1 MLSGASLTAEEKEKL
16 YKAIDYDENV
26 RVKYPVEVRE
36 VERWACVLR
45 QNFRILLWPLR
56 YEVIHAR
63 VRSTPFH
70 LL

>member
-16 YKAIDYDENV
+16 YKAIDYDESV

-45 QNFRILLWPLR
+45 HTFRISL
-56 YEVIHAR
+56 
-63 VRSTPFH
+63 
-70 LL
+70 

>member
-45 QNFRILLWPLR
+45 QFQNFVMTV
-56 YEVIHAR
+56 EV
-63 VRSTPFH
+63 
-70 LL
+70 